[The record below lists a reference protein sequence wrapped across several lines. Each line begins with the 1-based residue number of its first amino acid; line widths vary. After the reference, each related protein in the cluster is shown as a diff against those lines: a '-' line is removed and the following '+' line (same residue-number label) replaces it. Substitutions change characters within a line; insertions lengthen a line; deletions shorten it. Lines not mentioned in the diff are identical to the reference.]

1 MKIILLG
8 TGGPRPDPDR
18 QGSGLILTDG
28 HAYLLFDAGRGVSNQ
43 LVRAGIQ
50 PQQVN
55 PIFITHHHFDHI
67 GNLGDVLLSSWN
79 NGRTA
84 PLQIIGPRGT
94 EAIIEALFNHV
105 YAADINFRLVEAAQ
119 SESSLVDIRDLVT
132 VTDVEPGLV
141 YDQPGWQ
148 VFADHVEHGHGL
160 GLSQAEWPC
169 LGYRVEMSGGSVAIS
184 GDTVPC
190 TGLDRLACG
199 ADVLVQC
206 CYLAEAEIIDH
217 DTALVPK
224 YILASSGQVGKI
236 AAQAGV
242 KKLVLT
248 HFRQKS
254 AALMQTIAEDVARD
268 FTGELFLGEDLME
281 VEV

>member
-1 MKIILLG
+1 MLLN
-8 TGGPRPDPDR
+8 R
-18 QGSGLILTDG
+18 
-28 HAYLLFDAGRGVSNQ
+28 
-43 LVRAGIQ
+43 
-50 PQQVN
+50 
-55 PIFITHHHFDHI
+55 
-67 GNLGDVLLSSWN
+67 
-79 NGRTA
+79 
-84 PLQIIGPRGT
+84 
-94 EAIIEALFNHV
+94 V
-105 YAADINFRLVEAAQ
+105 YAADIHFRLTEAAR
-119 SESSLVDIRDLVT
+119 SESNLVDVRDVVK

-141 YDQPGWQ
+141 YGQHGWR
-148 VFADHVEHGHGL
+148 VFADYVEHGHGL

-169 LGYRVEMSGGSVAIS
+169 LGYRVETPGGSVAIS

-190 TGLDRLACG
+190 AGLDRLARG

-206 CYLAEAEIIDH
+206 CYLAEAEIVDH

-254 AALMQTIAEDVARD
+254 AALMQTIAEDVGRD
-268 FTGELFLGEDLME
+268 FTGELYLGEDLLEIE
-281 VEV
+281 V

>member
-18 QGSGLILTDG
+18 QGSGLVLTDG
-28 HAYLLFDAGRGVSNQ
+28 HVYLLFDAGRGVSSQ

-67 GNLGDVLLSSWN
+67 GNLDDVILSSWN
-79 NGRTA
+79 NGRTT

-94 EAIIEALFNHV
+94 AAIVEALLNQV
-105 YAADINFRLVEAAQ
+105 YAADIHFRLTEAAR
-119 SESSLVDIRDLVT
+119 SESNLVDVRDLVE
-132 VTDVEPGLV
+132 VSDVEPGLV
-141 YDQPGWQ
+141 YDQSGWQ
-148 VFADHVEHGHGL
+148 VFADYVEHGHGL

-169 LGYRVEMSGGSVAIS
+169 LGYRVETSAGIVAIS

-190 TGLDRLACG
+190 AGLDWLAQG

-206 CYLAEAEIIDH
+206 CYLAEAEIVDH

-224 YILASSGQVGKI
+224 YILASSGQVGRI
-236 AAQAGV
+236 AAKAKV

-254 AALMQTIAEDVARD
+254 AALMQTIAEDVGRD
-268 FTGELFLGEDLME
+268 FTGELFLGQDLME
-281 VEV
+281 IEV

>member
-18 QGSGLILTDG
+18 QGSGLVLTDG
-28 HAYLLFDAGRGVSNQ
+28 RAHLLFDAGRGVSNQ

-50 PQQVN
+50 SQQVN

-67 GNLGDVLLSSWN
+67 GNLGDVILSSWN
-79 NGRTA
+79 NGRA
-84 PLQIIGPRGT
+84 DPLQIIGPRGT
-94 EAIIEALFNHV
+94 AAIVGALLNQV
-105 YAADINFRLVEAAQ
+105 YAADIHFRLIEAAR
-119 SESSLVDIRDLVT
+119 SKSNLADVRNLVEVS
-132 VTDVEPGLV
+132 DVEPGLV
-141 YDQPGWQ
+141 YDQPGWR
-148 VFADHVEHGHGL
+148 VFADYVEHGHGL

-169 LGYRVEMSGGSVAIS
+169 LGYRVETPEGSLAIS

-190 TGLDRLACG
+190 AGLDRLARG

-206 CYLAEAEIIDH
+206 CYLAKAEIVDH

-224 YILASSGQVGKI
+224 YILASSDQVGKI
-236 AAQAGV
+236 AAKARV

-254 AALMQTIAEDVARD
+254 AALMQTIAEDVGLD
-268 FTGELFLGEDLME
+268 FEGELFLGEDLMTIE
-281 VEV
+281 V